1 MRSSSGGRRN
11 VGEPTGESV
20 DSAAY
25 DYYLRG
31 KIDARSQKRDSN
43 QNAIKLLE
51 QAVQADPSFAPA
63 YAELARAYA
72 IKANFFA
79 SDAEKKKLNEDARVT
94 VEKSLT
100 LNPNL
105 AAGHLVR
112 GYVLWTPANRFP
124 HEQVSQACKRAIA
137 LDPNLEEAH
146 HQLGVIYMHIG
157 LLDKAWDE
165 IQKALSIDP
174 TDNLARFRLGS
185 IDIDRGKYEE
195 ALAVLKTVPRDADPA
210 IVDARRLLR
219 YFSLAGFRKRQNWL
233 TIT

>member
-1 MRSSSGGRRN
+1 MGEVYLADTRLNRRDAIKFLPADSLTNEQANRRLQREAEAAAKLDHPNICAVHEVAEEDGRSYIVMQYV
-11 VGEPTGESV
+11 VGESLDIRMKRKADGVSV
-20 DSAAY
+20 SLSIATQIA
-25 DYYLRG
+25 
-31 KIDARSQKRDSN
+31 DA
-43 QNAIKLLE
+43 
-51 QAVQADPSFAPA
+51 
-63 YAELARAYA
+63 
-72 IKANFFA
+72 
-79 SDAEKKKLNEDARVT
+79 
-94 VEKSLT
+94 
-100 LNPNL
+100 
-105 AAGHLVR
+105 
-112 GYVLWTPANRFP
+112 
-124 HEQVSQACKRAIA
+124 
-137 LDPNLEEAH
+137 

-157 LLDKAWDE
+157 RLDKAWDE